1 MSSQQGTQGPPAGAS
16 GQAGRG
22 PPYAPLNAG
31 LGGTPMIVPDVPV
44 SVVLLILYLMFGI
57 IHIKILKGNKGRGHK
72 FIFNGAIL
80 GLCKIRV
87 ITMSLRIAWSNYPR
101 NVGLAIAAN
110 IFVYIGTI
118 ILYGVNWFFVQ
129 RVVRAQHAR
138 LGWSTPYRI
147 FHRGGLV
154 VLVATLLM
162 LIVSQI
168 WQFFTRNQSK
178 LDAFHVLFVIAQT
191 YFTIFCFAPAILVGV
206 SLLIPRTEIDKFG
219 AGRLRY
225 NITILLISV
234 SLLSIGQIF
243 RCVLAWIPA
252 IPLVDVQR
260 GIVELPWY
268 LSKGSFYCFNFVTE
282 ILVIIMFAV
291 VRVDLRFYVPNG
303 ARKSGDYSRS
313 RIDLYDENEK
323 NLPLPAPVLPISML
337 QPNDSNSTLHRYQ
350 SSVFEDTQTLAD
362 SLQYPHSTLEVDDKT
377 GSWKVKRLSG
387 DSSRS
392 RHTTI
397 SFATSSKST
406 LNDKTPRTEANVPPV
421 PELPAEWPL
430 PASTPPP
437 NASSVLE
444 HTNPPSRRATPQR
457 ETYELEHHQ
466 LNEIDVG
473 DAVTDALA
481 KLEMNSERPKSSLA
495 TPPPRSHRKSPV
507 QVYTPTL
514 PSTNDGRSPSR
525 NSRKRV
531 TFPQKEVIRSRA
543 NSANSQGG
551 RRTPAVEKIPEIPIQ
566 RPMESSLRPPHRP
579 SPARSPSLEII
590 SLLNH
595 MSSDST
601 RIVDAS
607 LQRTRAASVAGSE
620 EPKTPK
626 TPITPVTPFTPVTPA
641 SHMMTRQTSSKY
653 STDNSST
660 SSDARERELA
670 REEFRRFSS
679 EAPPRY

>member
-1 MSSQQGTQGPPAGAS
+1 
-16 GQAGRG
+16 
-22 PPYAPLNAG
+22 
-31 LGGTPMIVPDVPV
+31 LGGTPTIVPDVPLAV
-44 SVVLLILYLMFGI
+44 IFLILYLIFGV
-57 IHIKILKGNKGRGHK
+57 IHIKIFKGNKHRGHK

-80 GLCKIRV
+80 GLCKIRI

-129 RVVRAQHAR
+129 RIVRAQHAR

-154 VLVATLLM
+154 LLIASLLM
-162 LIVSQI
+162 LVVSQI
-168 WQFFTRNQSK
+168 WGFFTRDQSK

-191 YFTIFCFAPAILVGV
+191 YLTVFCFAPVVLVGI
-206 SLLIPRTEIDKFG
+206 SLLVPRTEVQKFG

-225 NITILLISV
+225 SIIILLISV
-234 SLLSIGQIF
+234 SILSIGQIF
-243 RCVLAWIPA
+243 RCVLAWIPPT
-252 IPLVDVQR
+252 PLVDVQR
-260 GIVELPWY
+260 HAIDLPWY
-268 LSKGSFYCFNFVTE
+268 LTKGSFYCFNFVTE
-282 ILVIIMFAV
+282 IFVVIMFAV

-313 RIDLYDENEK
+313 RVDLHDENEK
-323 NLPLPAPVLPISML
+323 NLPIPAPVLPISMIH
-337 QPNDSNSTLHRYQ
+337 QNDSNQTLHRYQ

-377 GSWKVKRLSG
+377 GSWKVKRLSS
-387 DSSRS
+387 DSTRS
-392 RHTTI
+392 RRTTI
-397 SFATSSKST
+397 SFATSSRTT
-406 LNDKTPRTEANVPPV
+406 LNDKAPRAEANVPPV

-466 LNEIDVG
+466 LNEFDVG

-481 KLEMNSERPKSSLA
+481 KLEMNSERRTPNLV

-507 QVYTPTL
+507 QAYTPTL
-514 PSTNDGRSPSR
+514 PSKSEGRSPSR
-525 NSRKRV
+525 SARKRV

-543 NSANSQGG
+543 SSANSQR
-551 RRTPAVEKIPEIPIQ
+551 RRTPATEKIPEIPIQ
-566 RPMESSLRPPHRP
+566 RPAESSLPRP
-579 SPARSPSLEII
+579 SHRSGPTRSPSLEII

-601 RIVDAS
+601 RIRDAS
-607 LQRTRAASVAGSE
+607 LQRTRASSVAGSE
-620 EPKTPK
+620 EPKTPVSC
-626 TPITPVTPFTPVTPA
+626 TI
-641 SHMMTRQTSSKY
+641 TRQTSSKH
-653 STDNSST
+653 SSDNSST
-660 SSDARERELA
+660 SSDAREKELA

-679 EAPPRY
+679 EAPHRY

>member
-1 MSSQQGTQGPPAGAS
+1 MSSQQGTQGPPSGAS
-16 GQAGRG
+16 EQTGRG
-22 PPYAPLNAG
+22 PPYAPKNAG
-31 LGGTPMIVPDVPV
+31 LGGTPTIVPDVPLA
-44 SVVLLILYLMFGI
+44 VVFLILYLIFGV
-57 IHIKILKGNKGRGHK
+57 IHIKIFKGNKHRGHK

-80 GLCKIRV
+80 GLCKIRIV
-87 ITMSLRIAWSNYPR
+87 TMSLRIAWSNYPR

-129 RVVRAQHAR
+129 RIVRAQHAC
-138 LGWSTPYRI
+138 LGWSKPYRI

-154 VLVATLLM
+154 VLVASLLM
-162 LIVSQI
+162 LVVSQI

-191 YFTIFCFAPAILVGV
+191 YFTLFCFAPAILVGI
-206 SLLIPRTEIDKFG
+206 SLLVPRTEVEKFG

-225 NITILLISV
+225 NIIILLISV
-234 SLLSIGQIF
+234 SILSIGQIF

-252 IPLVDVQR
+252 TPLVDVQR
-260 GIVELPWY
+260 QIIELPWY
-268 LSKGSFYCFNFVTE
+268 LTKGSFYCFNFVTE

-291 VRVDLRFYVPNG
+291 VRVDLRFHVPNG

-313 RIDLYDENEK
+313 RVDLHDENEK
-323 NLPLPAPVLPISML
+323 NLPLPAPVLPVSMMH
-337 QPNDSNSTLHRYQ
+337 PNDSNQTLHRYQ

-397 SFATSSKST
+397 SFATSSRTT
-406 LNDKTPRTEANVPPV
+406 LNDKAPRAEANVPPV

-444 HTNPPSRRATPQR
+444 HTNPPSRRATPQQQN
-457 ETYELEHHQ
+457 YELENHQ
-466 LNEIDVG
+466 LNQVDVG

-481 KLEMNSERPKSSLA
+481 KLEMNSERPKSNLV
-495 TPPPRSHRKSPV
+495 TPPPRSHRKSSD
-507 QVYTPTL
+507 VYTPTI
-514 PSTNDGRSPSR
+514 PSNNDGRSPSR
-525 NSRKRV
+525 NARKRV

-551 RRTPAVEKIPEIPIQ
+551 RRTPAIEEIPEIPIQ
-566 RPMESSLRPPHRP
+566 RPVESSIKPSHR
-579 SPARSPSLEII
+579 SGPARSPSLEII

-607 LQRTRAASVAGSE
+607 LQRTRAGSVAGSE
-620 EPKTPK
+620 EPKTPA
-626 TPITPVTPFTPVTPA
+626 TPA
-641 SHMMTRQTSSKY
+641 SCMITRQTSSNY
-653 STDNSST
+653 SNDNSST
-660 SSDARERELA
+660 SSDAREKELA

-679 EAPPRY
+679 EAPHRY